1 MFFGFIFSLFAAIQH
16 VLPEEGVSAPKWF
29 VVEEARVVRENTLY
43 RTTVWGKSYVYW
55 KDNLGFHALEDACGH
70 RGASLSRGMLSP
82 AGCVVC
88 PYHGY
93 EFTGD
98 GLLTKVPGLPNL
110 APSPVRNQAGF
121 PMKEHG
127 GWVYLNTAG
136 PAAADSPIFAEP
148 ELTDPAYARI
158 MFNRIFRAPAR
169 IVAEN
174 SLDVMHIGFVH
185 SFGNRERPRP
195 ITETPPFGVK
205 GSVPYHYRTSYT
217 YETGEK
223 SIARR
228 LYGNKRLFIENEF
241 VLPQWTVARVI
252 FGDLVGS
259 VITFA
264 TPLNTTHSRIFV
276 KTYRNYWTGPGLLR
290 HLGDQATLAM
300 MERTLEEDRAVVEN
314 IDPAAADGRYN
325 MKYDKLQ
332 NVFRQ
337 FYRRLVDP
345 LAAAAAALSHE
356 VGQPPEN

>member
-1 MFFGFIFSLFAAIQH
+1 
-16 VLPEEGVSAPKWF
+16 
-29 VVEEARVVRENTLY
+29 VEEAQAIRKNTLY

-55 KDNLGFHALEDACGH
+55 KDKQGFHALEDACGH
-70 RGASLSRGMLSP
+70 RGASLSRGVLSP

-98 GLLTKVPGLPNL
+98 GLLTKVPGLPDL

-121 PMKEHG
+121 AMKEHG
-127 GWVYLNTAG
+127 GWVYLNTDGQAS
-136 PAAADSPIFAEP
+136 ANSPIFSEP
-148 ELTDPAYARI
+148 EMNDPAYARI

-195 ITETPPFGVK
+195 IMETPPFAVE
-205 GSVPYHYRTSYT
+205 GSVPFHYRTSYT
-217 YETGEK
+217 YETGER
-223 SIARR
+223 SIARK
-228 LYGNKRLFIENEF
+228 LYGNKRLYIENEF
-241 VLPQWTVARVI
+241 VLPQWTIARVI

-259 VITFA
+259 VLTFA
-264 TPLNTTHSRIFV
+264 TPLNATHSRIFV
-276 KTYRNYWTGPGLLR
+276 KTYRNYWVGRPGLGPGSFLNY
-290 HLGDQATLAM
+290 LGDRATLAM

-345 LAAAAAALSHE
+345 ITAAAANITATTAAAALRHE
-356 VGQPPEN
+356 LGQPPEN